1 MTSAGLLLRDEL
13 IGVSPLA
20 VGTFAT
26 PILVLAG
33 ISLVAAGLPALAAAR
48 VNPVDVLRDE

>member
-1 MTSAGLLLRDEL
+1 VPATLLLRDEL

-20 VGTFAT
+20 VGTFAP